1 MGESAGNEYVRFSRS
16 AGTRI
21 AKAVIAVERGS
32 RDQSALAWNPALGVQ
47 TGKVF
52 RMATMTSAAWAIDTT
67 ATVTIQGFTATAV
80 VTNSFASLGT
90 SSSSARACGIA
101 KDGATWYLIAAR
113 CP

>member
-32 RDQSALAWNPALGVQ
+32 RDQDALSWNPALGVQ

-67 ATVTIQGFTATAV
+67 ATVTFQGVTATAV
-80 VTNSFASLGT
+80 AMNSFASLQT
-90 SSSSARACGIA
+90 SSSSARSVGIA
-101 KDGATWYLIAAR
+101 RDGTAWYLIAAR